1 MVARLIKWD
10 KLKKQ
15 LEPMEKDV
23 MLRIGMY
30 VEDGGEY
37 DKQCLAK
44 VKKTHALR
52 VPLMMEQ
59 SAFVSENSE
68 MARAI
73 VGHLSGFNVLQQEI
87 NNMRELVVQGS
98 S

>member
-1 MVARLIKWD
+1 VKVVARLIKWD

-44 VKKTHALR
+44 VKRTHALR
-52 VPLMMEQ
+52 VPLMMREQ

-68 MARAI
+68 ITRAI
-73 VGHLSGFNVLQQEI
+73 VGHLSGFSVLKQEI
-87 NNMRELVVQGS
+87 KEKQE
-98 S
+98 